1 MKKVLLIE
9 DDKFLSDMYVTKF
22 SKFGYKIETAYDGEE
37 GIKKTKKTRPDV
49 ILLDIRLP
57 LKDGFEV
64 LKEIKKD
71 QKTRGIPVILLTNL
85 GQKEDIEEGLKLGAV
100 DYLIKAQ
107 FTPQEIVDKVKKI
120 TSTD

>member
-22 SKFGYKIETAYDGEE
+22 SKLGYRIETAYDGEE
-37 GIKKTKKTRPDV
+37 GIRKIKKIKPNI

-64 LKEIKKD
+64 LREAKKD
-71 QKTRGIPVILLTNL
+71 QKTKDIPVILLTNL
-85 GQKEDIEEGLKLGAV
+85 GQKEDIEEGLKLGAI

-107 FTPQEIVDKVKKI
+107 FTPQEVVDKVKKI
-120 TSTD
+120 IFND

>member
-1 MKKVLLIE
+1 MKILLVE

-22 SKFGYKIETAYDGEE
+22 SKLGYEIETAYDGEE
-37 GIKKTKKTRPDV
+37 GIRKIKKIKPDI

-57 LKDGFEV
+57 LKNGFEV
-64 LKEIKKD
+64 LRETKKD
-71 QKTRGIPVILLTNL
+71 QKTKNIPVILLTNL

-107 FTPQEIVDKVKKI
+107 FTPQEIVDKVKRI
-120 TSTD
+120 TSKN